1 MEQMN
6 MTTFSYSKIEAV
18 EKYDFDE
25 VLPKMTNEKFV
36 EHLTQ
41 MTDSQA
47 CLIYC
52 KPDLAKSIRK

>member
-1 MEQMN
+1 
-6 MTTFSYSKIEAV
+6 MTTFSYRKIEAV

-25 VLPKMTNEKFV
+25 VLPNMTNEKFV

-52 KPDLAKSIRK
+52 KPDLAESIS

>member
-1 MEQMN
+1 